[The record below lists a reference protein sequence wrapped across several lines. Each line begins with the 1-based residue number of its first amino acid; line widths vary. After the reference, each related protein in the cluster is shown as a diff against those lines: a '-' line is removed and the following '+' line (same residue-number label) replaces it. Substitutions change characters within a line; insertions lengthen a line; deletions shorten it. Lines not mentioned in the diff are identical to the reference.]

1 MLCVLPGAV
10 SMARGGQRAVDRQ
23 QSQVGDVVCVLDGTS
38 TFADDTRSVMSIQLI
53 GPALYQLR
61 PSAALSVSLVKYLHP
76 LIHLHTTSS
85 PHRKCSVQPSGGT
98 SYWAKGLKPPPRF
111 CSSPPPRFLYK
122 VMFCLNK

>member
-76 LIHLHTTSS
+76 LIHLHTTS

-98 SYWAKGLKPPPRF
+98 SYWAKGLKPPPMQILLK
-111 CSSPPPRFLYK
+111 PPPQIF
-122 VMFCLNK
+122 V